1 MLSLYFSCM
10 AEFLNPLNTSWNT
23 WMITLI
29 CAFLIGIS
37 KSGLKGLGM
46 VSIPILAYLYGG
58 KASVG
63 ILLPFLIMGDLLA
76 LSFYSKSGKIRFILK
91 LIPWAIIGILIAVYV
106 GNRISDQHFKYTIA
120 LAILACLGLLLY
132 NEFRKSK
139 LNLTSHP
146 AFSGSLGLVGGF
158 ATMMG
163 NAAGPIFNLY
173 LLSMR
178 LPKESYIG
186 TGAWFYLFLNCFK
199 VPFHV
204 ISWQTI
210 DLKTIQL
217 NTVMFPAILLGA
229 LIGKRIVKLIPD
241 KQYRYLIFAVILIS
255 AILLFF
261 K

>member
-1 MLSLYFSCM
+1 ML
-10 AEFLNPLNTSWNT
+10 EILNPLHTTWNT
-23 WMITLI
+23 WFITLF

-37 KSGLKGLGM
+37 KSGLKGVSM
-46 VSIPILAYLYGG
+46 VAIPALAFLYGG

-63 ILLPFLIMGDLLA
+63 IMLPFLIMGDALA
-76 LSFYSKSGKIRFILK
+76 LAFYFKSGKIKHILK
-91 LIPWAIIGILIAVYV
+91 LIPWAIIGVLIAVYV
-106 GNRISDQHFKYTIA
+106 GNQINDQQFTTTIA
-120 LAILACLGLLLY
+120 IAILVCLVLLIY

-139 LNLTSHP
+139 VNLTNNKV
-146 AFSGSLGLVGGF
+146 FSGSLGLMGGF

-173 LLSMR
+173 LLSVR

-186 TGAWFYLFLNCFK
+186 TGAWFYIFLNCFK

-210 DLKTIQL
+210 NWQTIQL
-217 NTVMFPAILLGA
+217 NMIMFPALFIGA
-229 LIGKRIVKLIPD
+229 LIGKKVVSYIPERS
-241 KQYRYLIFAVILIS
+241 YRYLIFAVILLS
-255 AILLFF
+255 AILLLF

>member
-1 MLSLYFSCM
+1 MLEL
-10 AEFLNPLNTSWNT
+10 LNPLHTTWNT
-23 WMITLI
+23 WLITLL
-29 CAFLIGIS
+29 CAFLIGLS
-37 KSGLKGLGM
+37 KSGLKGVAM
-46 VSIPILAYLYGG
+46 VAIPILAFLYGG

-63 ILLPFLIMGDLLA
+63 IMLPFLIMGDVMALA
-76 LSFYSKSGKIRFILK
+76 FYFKSGKIKYILK

-106 GNRISDQHFKYTIA
+106 GNHINDQQFKTTIA
-120 LAILACLGLLLY
+120 VAILLCLALLIY
-132 NEFRKSK
+132 NEIRKSK
-139 LNLTSHP
+139 VKLTDNKV
-146 AFSGSLGLVGGF
+146 FSSSLGLMGGF

-178 LPKESYIG
+178 LPKETYIG

-204 ISWQTI
+204 LSWQTI
-210 DLKTIQL
+210 NWQTIQM
-217 NTVMFPAILLGA
+217 NVVMFPALFIGA
-229 LIGKRIVKLIPD
+229 LIGKKVVGYIPE
-241 KQYRYLIFAVILIS
+241 KTYRYLIFTVILLS

>member
-1 MLSLYFSCM
+1 MTEL
-10 AEFLNPLNTSWNT
+10 LNPLNTSWNT
-23 WMITLI
+23 WLITLF
-29 CAFLIGIS
+29 CAFLIGVS

-46 VSIPILAYLYGG
+46 VSIPLLAYLYGG

-63 ILLPFLIMGDLLA
+63 ILLPFLIMGDALA
-76 LSFYSKSGKIRFILK
+76 LSFYFKSGKIKYIIK
-91 LIPWAIIGILIAVYV
+91 LIPWAVIGILIAVYV
-106 GNRISDQHFKYTIA
+106 GNQINDQQFKHAIA
-120 LAILACLGLLLY
+120 IAILVCLVLLLY

-139 LNLTSHP
+139 INLTSHP
-146 AFSGSLGLVGGF
+146 VFSGSLGLMGGF

-204 ISWQTI
+204 LSWQTI

-217 NTVMFPAILLGA
+217 NIVMFPVLFVGA

-241 KQYRYLIFAVILIS
+241 KQYRYFIFAVILLS